1 MEEVKMIPKQVVER
15 THEFYCDY
23 CNKHLGQTVEN
34 DDGYCP
40 KLGRMVTSFS
50 TNNNRF
56 TFDKNLCDECKD
68 KFWTKLKES
77 LIQLGFE
84 VS

>member
-1 MEEVKMIPKQVVER
+1 MEEVKIVPKQVTETV
-15 THEFYCDY
+15 HDFYCDY
-23 CNKHLGQTVEN
+23 CNKHLGQTVECH
-34 DDGYCP
+34 DGYYP
-40 KLGRMVTSFS
+40 KLGRMETSFN

-56 TFDKNLCDECKD
+56 TFDKNLCDECKE
-68 KFWTKLKES
+68 KFWAKLKES